1 MATNDTVRTAAL
13 FDLDGVIVDT
23 EGRYTDF
30 WRKIGAETL
39 GIPGFGDAIKGRTLE
54 AIFDTYYKGKPE
66 LQAMITEELDRF
78 EREMPYDFIPGAMH
92 FIRTLRERNV
102 PVAVVTSSNRKKM
115 ENVYARHPGFKE
127 TFDRIFTGEDFPR
140 SKPAPD
146 CYLLGMKTFG
156 ATAASTVIFED
167 SYTGL
172 KAARDSGG
180 FVVGLATTNTRED
193 IAPLADKVIDNFTQ
207 ISADDLSYMLRSRL

>member
-1 MATNDTVRTAAL
+1 
-13 FDLDGVIVDT
+13 
-23 EGRYTDF
+23 
-30 WRKIGAETL
+30 
-39 GIPGFGDAIKGRTLE
+39 
-54 AIFDTYYKGKPE
+54 
-66 LQAMITEELDRF
+66 
-78 EREMPYDFIPGAMH
+78 
-92 FIRTLRERNV
+92 
-102 PVAVVTSSNRKKM
+102 M